1 MMPGKIKL
9 FWQVSAALVFWV
21 TGIAAFVLWP
31 RVDTGELYKSYA
43 GRQDID
49 ATFLHA
55 FPLGDTV
62 TVDVTILHAA
72 TDSSWGE
79 LLKDFSFTPI
89 PQEALEFL
97 GMESRKKS
105 FKKIHKPNQ
114 MQRENET
121 ISDSLLIVIQEDKY
135 TLSIFQL
142 ENRIQYD
149 AIFHDNLSQIKNNNE
164 KSNKNSG
171 TFCCAESDGYRLSE
185 R

>member
-62 TVDVTILHAA
+62 TVDVTILQ
-72 TDSSWGE
+72 D
-79 LLKDFSFTPI
+79 
-89 PQEALEFL
+89 
-97 GMESRKKS
+97 RKS
-105 FKKIHKPNQ
+105 
-114 MQRENET
+114 
-121 ISDSLLIVIQEDKY
+121 VV
-135 TLSIFQL
+135 
-142 ENRIQYD
+142 
-149 AIFHDNLSQIKNNNE
+149 
-164 KSNKNSG
+164 
-171 TFCCAESDGYRLSE
+171 
-185 R
+185 

>member
-1 MMPGKIKL
+1 M
-9 FWQVSAALVFWV
+9 
-21 TGIAAFVLWP
+21 
-31 RVDTGELYKSYA
+31 
-43 GRQDID
+43 
-49 ATFLHA
+49 
-55 FPLGDTV
+55 
-62 TVDVTILHAA
+62 
-72 TDSSWGE
+72 
-79 LLKDFSFTPI
+79 KDFSFTPI

-149 AIFHDNLSQIKNNNE
+149 AIFHDNLSQIKNNE
-164 KSNKNSG
+164 KNMCSTAWHGDKIN
-171 TFCCAESDGYRLSE
+171 
-185 R
+185 